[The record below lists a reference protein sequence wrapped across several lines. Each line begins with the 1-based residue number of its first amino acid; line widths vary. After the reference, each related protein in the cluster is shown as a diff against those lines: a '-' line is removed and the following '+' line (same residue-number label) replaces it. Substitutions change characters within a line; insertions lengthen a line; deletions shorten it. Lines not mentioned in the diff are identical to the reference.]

1 MTSAGTTP
9 SASTRKATA
18 AQPRMACKVYRA
30 RPDQVREARKFL
42 RASLAGCPAADDAIL
57 CLSELASNS
66 VLHSNSRKPGG
77 TFTVRV
83 TSHEG
88 NYVHIE
94 VEDNGG
100 SWQEPALRDGR
111 PHGLDIVRQLADDY
125 GTGGGALTGWVAWA
139 TLGWDQP

>member
-1 MTSAGTTP
+1 MSAGTTRAPAAARLLPP
-9 SASTRKATA
+9 S
-18 AQPRMACKVYRA
+18 RA
-30 RPDQVREARKFL
+30 WPESCTGHAPIKSARHENSS
-42 RASLAGCPAADDAIL
+42 APPLAGCPAADDAIL

-100 SWQEPALRDGR
+100 HAG
-111 PHGLDIVRQLADDY
+111 
-125 GTGGGALTGWVAWA
+125 
-139 TLGWDQP
+139 